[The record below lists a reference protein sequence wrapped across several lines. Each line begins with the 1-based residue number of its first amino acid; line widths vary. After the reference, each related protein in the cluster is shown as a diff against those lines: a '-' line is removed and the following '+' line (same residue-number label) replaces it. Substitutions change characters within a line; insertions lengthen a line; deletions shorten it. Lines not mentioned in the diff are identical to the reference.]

1 MKNKLI
7 GNLRLI
13 VILEISAI
21 LLLIIVGLIGYYYQ
35 IPFEDLTANP
45 LSQINIPFYQGIL
58 QRVGLILWGFVVILP
73 LFTCYI
79 LESSKIPGETKRFLL
94 FSGIFF
100 GYFLIDELLLIHN
113 FIFPKV
119 LNIHQLLVVI
129 VYAVLTLIFL
139 IRFRI
144 IIKNNFLWLFV
155 IAISFLGLS
164 VLVDILS
171 YLKVIRFSFRYLLDD
186 GAKFLGI
193 FNLFV
198 YYFIYCKYIILDYKD
213 YYKIRN

>member
-1 MKNKLI
+1 MKTTDLKLI
-7 GNLRLI
+7 I
-13 VILEISAI
+13 ILE
-21 LLLIIVGLIGYYYQ
+21 LLAVLLVFVIGFVGFVFE
-35 IPFEDLTANP
+35 IPFPDLTANP
-45 LSQINIPFYQGIL
+45 ISRMAVPFYQGIL
-58 QRVGLILWGFVVILP
+58 QRIGTILWGGTVLVS
-73 LFTCYI
+73 LFTYYN
-79 LESSKIPGETKRFLL
+79 LEPSENLIEIRKFLL
-94 FSGIFF
+94 SSGIFF

-129 VYAVLTLIFL
+129 VYAVLTLIFI
-139 IRFRI
+139 IRFRV

-198 YYFIYCKYIILDYKD
+198 YYFFYCKDLILDYK
-213 YYKIRN
+213 YHYKIKN

>member
-1 MKNKLI
+1 LKNKLS

-13 VILEISAI
+13 VILEIAAF

-73 LFTCYI
+73 LFTYYI

-119 LNIHQLLVVI
+119 LNIHQLLVLI
-129 VYAVLTLIFL
+129 LYAVTTFFFLLRFRNILNDKYSWVFL
-139 IRFRI
+139 I
-144 IIKNNFLWLFV
+144 
-155 IAISFLGLS
+155 AILFLGLS
-164 VLVDILS
+164 MIIDILS
-171 YLKVIRFSFRYLLDD
+171 YLKVIQFEIRYFLDD

-198 YYFIYCKYIILDYKD
+198 YYFFYCKDLILEYK
-213 YYKIRN
+213 YHYKIKN

>member
-1 MKNKLI
+1 MKTTGLKLI
-7 GNLRLI
+7 I
-13 VILEISAI
+13 ILELFAV
-21 LLLIIVGLIGYYYQ
+21 LLVFVVGFIGFVFE
-35 IPFEDLTANP
+35 IPFPDLTANP
-45 LSQINIPFYQGIL
+45 ISRMAVPFYQGIL
-58 QRVGLILWGFVVILP
+58 QRIGTILWGGTVLLT
-73 LFTCYI
+73 LFSYSSM
-79 LESSKIPGETKRFLL
+79 ESSENLIEIRKFLL
-94 FSGIFF
+94 SSGIFF

-129 VYAVLTLIFL
+129 VYAVLTLIFF

-198 YYFIYCKYIILDYKD
+198 YYFFYCKDLILDYK
-213 YYKIRN
+213 YHYKIKN